1 LQDFKLKNI
10 TPKEITKIDYKEK
23 DKCIEVTKLMK
34 EEVAIYISR
43 PNKDIVN
50 IIAEIHFMLR
60 TLKPNVVEYL
70 IFIPKENYDIIEYM
84 STNNMISEF
93 KIENFNVDLIP
104 IDLDLL
110 SLERENNIKEIYI
123 DKDYSSISDF
133 ANAVVKLETCFG
145 KIKYQYIKGNLA
157 QEFCDLV
164 KEKEKENNIR
174 LGKDEILG
182 MVVFDRSVDFLTLM
196 TTNYTCEGLIDEN
209 IGINL
214 GKIRVKNSILA
225 TGLTSDPNNK
235 KNDIDPNKEV
245 NYGLT
250 SDKNPFFCSISCMR
264 HFDAIKYIHEIRS
277 YFQGII
283 AKNQTGK
290 FKMSSEDTLILQ
302 EISFFVTKLK
312 NDLLRAENLINYVVE
327 ILFESEHKRYI
338 SKEQPLLSGAI
349 PEDLYAYYDEFLYTK
364 KDLTS
369 VIKLMIIESLTQNGI
384 QGYQKK
390 KREIL
395 NIFGFQKIFLFRD
408 LEVLG
413 WLKEKQSS
421 LKNLKNITDFNYTQ
435 IFEKFKLYNEEYN
448 PEVIND
454 CSYVL
459 NGYCPLSLKIIEKA
473 VYGKWGTIIDILKRI
488 PGTTSYPEDE
498 SVISNPINDKNIMLI
513 VFVGGV
519 TYTEIEA
526 IRVLNRKFN
535 EEHLKGKRK
544 KTQFIILTT
553 SILNSKKIL
562 DNLGKELHS
571 VLNMK
576 MFYEQANKNES
587 K

>member
-1 LQDFKLKNI
+1 
-10 TPKEITKIDYKEK
+10 
-23 DKCIEVTKLMK
+23 MK
-34 EEVAIYISR
+34 EDIAIYISR
-43 PNKDIVN
+43 PNKDIIN

-60 TLKPNVVEYL
+60 ALKPNVIEYL

-84 STNNMISEF
+84 STNNMLSEI
-93 KIENFNVDLIP
+93 KVENFNVDLIP

-145 KIKYQYIKGNLA
+145 KIKYKYIKGDLA
-157 QEFCDLV
+157 QEFCNLV
-164 KEKEKENNIR
+164 AEKEKENNLR
-174 LGKDEILG
+174 LGNEEILG
-182 MVVFDRSVDFLTLM
+182 MIVFDRSVDFLTLM

-214 GKIRVKNSILA
+214 GKIKIKNSLIMA
-225 TGLTSDPNNK
+225 GLGSNAK
-235 KNDIDPNKEV
+235 KNEQDPNKEI
-245 NYGLT
+245 NYGLS

-264 HFDAIKYIHEIRS
+264 HFDAIKYIYEIRS
-277 YFQGII
+277 YFQGI
-283 AKNQTGK
+283 ASKNKEGNK
-290 FKMSSEDTLILQ
+290 KMDSEDVQVIK
-302 EISFFVTKLK
+302 EVSYFITKLK
-312 NDLLRAENLINYVVE
+312 NDLIRAENLIKFVVE
-327 ILFESEHKRYI
+327 VLFESEHKKYI
-338 SKEQPLLSGAI
+338 SKEQPLLSGEI
-349 PEDLYAYYDEFLYTK
+349 PEDLHSYYDEFLYSK
-364 KDLTS
+364 KDLIS

-384 QGYQKK
+384 QGYQKL
-390 KREIL
+390 KREML

-413 WLKEKQSS
+413 WLKEKQST
-421 LKNLKNITDFNYTQ
+421 LKNLKNMTEFSYTQ
-435 IFEKFKLYNEEYN
+435 IFEKFKLYNEDYN

-473 VYGKWGTIIDILKRI
+473 INGKWGTINDILRKI
-488 PGTTSYPEDE
+488 PGITNYPEDE
-498 SVISNPINDKNIMLI
+498 SVISNPVNDKNIILI

-535 EEHLKGKRK
+535 EDFLKGKRK

-562 DNLGKELHS
+562 DNLGKEVHS

-576 MFYEQANKNES
+576 MFHEQSTK